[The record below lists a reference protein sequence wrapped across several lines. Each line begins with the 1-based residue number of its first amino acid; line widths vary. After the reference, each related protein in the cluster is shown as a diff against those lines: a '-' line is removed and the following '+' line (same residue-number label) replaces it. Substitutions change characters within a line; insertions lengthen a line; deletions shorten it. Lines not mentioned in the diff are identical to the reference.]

1 MPIILMKHTM
11 HVTLILIAV
20 FLFIQLFGL
29 YAFSETM
36 NVVTDAGGNTQVQ
49 YDETVVGDRP
59 EISGFA
65 SLLYILFGVLV
76 GTGIVMLFVRFGQ
89 FRLWKGM
96 YFMAIWL
103 ASSVT
108 LGVFMGSAV
117 AMAIALI
124 LAVLELFRTNI
135 YIHNLTEV
143 FIYPGIAILFA
154 PLFNLFWVSVLLVI
168 ISVYDMF
175 AVWKSG
181 HMIKLAKFQTS
192 SKAFAG
198 FVIPYGKEKIHKAIP
213 KGTSGKG
220 GMRTAILGG
229 GDIAFPLLFAG
240 VVMEWLVTGA
250 GLIKSVAL
258 AQSLLVSL
266 MAAVA
271 LFILFM
277 KAEKDKFYPAMPFIS
292 AGCFAGL
299 GLIWLLS
306 LL

>member
-1 MPIILMKHTM
+1 MKHTM

-20 FLFIQLFGL
+20 FLFIQFFGL

-36 NVVTDAGGNTQVQ
+36 NIVTDSGGNTQVQ

-59 EISGFA
+59 EISGLA
-65 SLLYILFGVLV
+65 SLIYILFGVLV

-89 FRLWKGM
+89 FKLWKGM

-108 LGVFMGSAV
+108 LGVFMGSTI

-154 PLFNLFWVSVLLVI
+154 PLFNLLWVSVLLVI

-258 AQSLLVSL
+258 AQSLLVSV
-266 MAAVA
+266 MAAAA

-277 KAEKDKFYPAMPFIS
+277 RAEKDKFYPAMPFIS